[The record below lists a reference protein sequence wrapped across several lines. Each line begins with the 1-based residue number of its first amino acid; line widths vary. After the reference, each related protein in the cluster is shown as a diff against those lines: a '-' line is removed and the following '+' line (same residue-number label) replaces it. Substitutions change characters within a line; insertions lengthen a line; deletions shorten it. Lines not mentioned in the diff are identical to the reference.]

1 MVATR
6 SNGERRTRG
15 AQRTGRAA
23 RVVSSVLRATG
34 EELSRVGYAA
44 LRVEEVAERAGVNK
58 TTIYRRW
65 PGKAEL
71 VADAI
76 REYVGGQ
83 APLPD
88 TGSLRGDLIAYLAD
102 LASGRQSP
110 EIRGILSTLT
120 SRTEPTVEILAR
132 ELRLAERGRR
142 TELIQRGIERGELPK
157 TVNAE
162 ILGDLFSAPVLRK
175 ILNLGEEV
183 ERSYIEYVVDITL
196 AGAAAAAMR

>member
-1 MVATR
+1 MAATR

-88 TGSLRGDLIAYLAD
+88 TGSLRGDLIAYLTD

-120 SRTEPTVEILAR
+120 SRTEPTVETLAR

-142 TELIQRGIERGELPK
+142 TELIQRGIERGELPR